1 MEIKQP
7 DEFLNLLVPPAFT
20 ASDGRITALNR
31 AAAAL
36 NLEAGQDLSSIIPNG
51 FTEQIGLGCLYS
63 NITIGDSEY
72 GAAITRMDDGLLFL
86 LDNPSDEALQALSLA
101 SKELRSPISALM
113 SSMEALYRNTETQDT
128 AASMERNLNRL
139 LRIVCN
145 MADAGAVPSSTR
157 QEVREL
163 DGFVKEIVEK
173 CAESARSTGI
183 ALTYHGLAEPV
194 YSLCDSSLLERAVL
208 NILSNALKFTPAGGT
223 IKAELLRCGQFVQIR
238 ITDSGSGIAEELRSS
253 LFRRY
258 LRRPAIEEGR
268 IGLGLG
274 LVIVRSAAVAHH
286 GTVLIDHPEGFGT
299 RVTLTLKI
307 MQDSGKLR
315 SDIFRVN
322 YAGEMD
328 STLLELS
335 DVLPTECYRR

>member
-1 MEIKQP
+1 METKQQS
-7 DEFLNLLVPPAFT
+7 DEFLNLLLPPAFT
-20 ASDGRITALNR
+20 ASNGRITALNR

-36 NLEAGQDLSSIIPNG
+36 NLEVGQALPSISEAL
-51 FTEQIGLGCLYS
+51 TEQIGQGCLYG
-63 NITIGDSEY
+63 NIAIGDSEY
-72 GAAITRMDDGLLFL
+72 GAAITRMDGQLLFL
-86 LDNPSDEALQALSLA
+86 LDGPSDEALQAMALA
-101 SKELRSPISALM
+101 SKELRGPISALI
-113 SSMEALYRNTETQDT
+113 SSVEALHRDAATQDT
-128 AASMERNLNRL
+128 AAAMERNLNRL
-139 LRIVCN
+139 TRIVCN
-145 MADAGAVPSSTR
+145 MSDAGTIPSPAH

-163 DGFVKEIVEK
+163 NAFIKEIVEK
-173 CAESARSTGI
+173 CAEAAGSTGI
-183 ALTYHGLAEPV
+183 ALTYSPLDKPV
-194 YSLCDSSLLERAVL
+194 YSLCSSELLERAVL

-223 IKAELLRCGQFVQIR
+223 VKAELLHSGQFVQIR

-268 IGLGLG
+268 MGLGLG
-274 LVIVRSAAVAHH
+274 LVIVRSAAIAHS
-286 GTVLIDHPEGFGT
+286 GTVLIDRPEGSGT

-307 MQDSGKLR
+307 RQNTGTLR

-335 DVLPTECYRR
+335 DVLPTECYKR